1 MISRDGKESF
11 KKTYRILLFK
21 KKKKRIDKAE
31 KKALKEGNMWTCD
44 QSLSGEGAEQFFSL
58 ICILLPFLNALQ

>member
-1 MISRDGKESF
+1 MEKIPLKRHTEFCYLK
-11 KKTYRILLFK
+11 K